1 MCSNRKGPQTHR
13 YKEPANP
20 HSENKIFFHFSGVLQ
35 RGPTAPMILLKHSQ
49 SRQSIPNIFCHF
61 IKVSNLP

>member
-20 HSENKIFFHFSGVLQ
+20 HSENKIFFSFQ
-35 RGPTAPMILLKHSQ
+35 RCAATWSNSSDDSPEAQPVQTEHS
-49 SRQSIPNIFCHF
+49 
-61 IKVSNLP
+61 